1 MTKRVINRYPGR
13 GAAAVLG
20 LLPFLLLLLAYAYAS
35 HARLAVNAE
44 DKLLPSMA
52 SLFDAVNR
60 VALEPNRR
68 TGELLLWVDTA
79 ASMVRLGIGLGVA
92 ALLALAS
99 GLATGMV
106 PYMRATFA
114 PFVRVLSMVPP
125 MAILPI
131 LFITFGL
138 GELSKVVL
146 IVLGV
151 APCMMR
157 DLQQRVMELPAEQIV
172 KAQTLGAH
180 SGQILWR
187 VVLPQLLPRLID
199 SLRLNLGPAFLFLI
213 AAEAIAA
220 ESGLGYRIFL
230 VRRYLAMDVI
240 LPYVLWITLLA
251 FVMDL
256 LLRALSRAAFPW
268 FHQGRERA

>member
-1 MTKRVINRYPGR
+1 MSKRIINRFPDR
-13 GAAAVLG
+13 GVAAALA
-20 LLPFLLLLLAYAYAS
+20 LLPFLLLLLAYAFAS
-35 HARLAVNAE
+35 HARLAINAD

-52 SLFDAVNR
+52 SLADAISR
-60 VALEPNRR
+60 AALEPSKRN
-68 TGELLLWVDTA
+68 GELMLWADTA
-79 ASMVRLGIGLGVA
+79 ASMVRLLIGLGVA

-106 PYMRATFA
+106 PYIRATFA

-131 LFITFGL
+131 LFIAFGL

-146 IVLGV
+146 IVLGI

-157 DLQQRVMELPAEQIV
+157 DLQQRVMELPSEQII

-187 VVLPQLLPRLID
+187 VVLPQTLPRLID

-230 VRRYLAMDVI
+230 VRRYLAMDTI
-240 LPYVLWITLLA
+240 LPYVIWITMLA
-251 FVMDL
+251 FSMDL
-256 LLRALSRAAFPW
+256 LLRALSRWAFPW
-268 FHQGRERA
+268 FHQGKESA

>member
-1 MTKRVINRYPGR
+1 MKKRVINRFPGQ

-20 LLPFLLLLLAYAYAS
+20 LLPFLLLLFAYAWGS
-35 HARLAVNAE
+35 HVRLAENPE
-44 DKLLPSMA
+44 DKLLPAMS
-52 SLFDAVNR
+52 SLGAAIDR
-60 VALEPNRR
+60 VALQPNRR
-68 TGELLLWVDTA
+68 TGELQLWADTA
-79 ASMVRLGIGLGVA
+79 ASLERLGIGLAVS
-92 ALLALAS
+92 ALLALAT

-106 PYMRATFA
+106 PYVRATLA

-125 MAILPI
+125 MAILPV
-131 LFITFGL
+131 LFIVFGL

-146 IVLGV
+146 IVLGI

-157 DLQQRVMELPAEQIV
+157 DLQQRVMELPKEQLI

-187 VVLPQLLPRLID
+187 VVLPQTLPRLID

-230 VRRYLAMDVI
+230 VRRYLAMDTI
-240 LPYVLWITLLA
+240 LPYVVWITLLA
-251 FVMDL
+251 FLMDL
-256 LLRALSRAAFPW
+256 ALRGVSRWAFPW
-268 FHQGRERA
+268 FHQGRESS

>member
-1 MTKRVINRYPGR
+1 MKKRIINRFPDA
-13 GAAAVLG
+13 GAAVALG
-20 LLPFLLLLLAYAYAS
+20 LLPFLLLVLAYAWGS
-35 HARLAVNAE
+35 ELRLSANPD
-44 DKLLPSMA
+44 DKLLPGMA
-52 SLFDAVNR
+52 SLAEAINR

-68 TGELLLWVDTA
+68 TGELQLWADTA
-79 ASMVRLGIGLGVA
+79 ASMVRLGIGLAIA
-92 ALLALAS
+92 ALLGLAT

-106 PYMRATFA
+106 PYIRATFA

-131 LFITFGL
+131 LFILFGL
-138 GELSKVVL
+138 GEASKVVL
-146 IVLGV
+146 IVLGI

-157 DLQQRVMELPAEQIV
+157 DLQQKVMELPAEQLI

-187 VVLPQLLPRLID
+187 VVLPQTLPRLID

-230 VRRYLAMDVI
+230 VRRYLSMDVI

-256 LLRALSRAAFPW
+256 LLRALSRWAFPW
-268 FHQGRERA
+268 FHQGRESA